1 MFISTEG
8 FALCCYLLIENNV
21 SKNVAVLSKY
31 CSLMRNQGE
40 SKNRIWKNLGFV
52 LIQWKSMWDNLE
64 IWHFHPN
71 LVYTFKNFCFVNLPF
86 NICYVF
92 HLSSQMS
99 KIQREPKSFIW
110 NSLFNS
116 NVSTNTILC
125 RIIAW
130 IKRKL
135 KLPLSGVI
143 HNHKELRVSI
153 FRAQARQRFA
163 SSSHWGVRIF
173 LIWNAG

>member
-116 NVSTNTILC
+116 DVSANAMLC

-135 KLPLSGVI
+135 KLLLSGVI

-153 FRAQARQRFA
+153 FRAQTRQRFA
-163 SSSHWGVRIF
+163 LSSHWGVRIF
-173 LIWNAG
+173 LVWNAG